1 MAVRAGRALSFPA
14 RIARSDAALP
24 LGLLAPSII
33 YLSLLILVP
42 VAQALL
48 LSIQAENGAFSLEH
62 YDRMVHDQAFVDAL
76 ANTAKLLVLIVPI
89 QLTLAMAMALLINS
103 RFHRALARMAF
114 RTATMS
120 SRTSQTN
127 RLPRNTSA

>member
-24 LGLLAPSII
+24 LGLLAPSIV

-42 VAQALL
+42 VVQALL

-62 YDRMVHDQAFVDAL
+62 YDRMVHDQAFADAL
-76 ANTAKLLVLIVPI
+76 ANTAKRLVLIVPI
-89 QLTLAMAMALLINS
+89 QLTLALAMALLINS
-103 RFHRALARMAF
+103 RFPGHGIFLYI
-114 RTATMS
+114 
-120 SRTSQTN
+120 
-127 RLPRNTSA
+127 